1 MVRVALMSELTW
13 KSGVESIWKPS
24 APDWSA
30 SWEAFGSSMA
40 RRALNGTELRS

>member
-1 MVRVALMSELTW
+1 MAQVGGLTW
-13 KSGVESIWKPS
+13 KRGVESIWKPS